1 MQSSR
6 ETQLALELEETKKK
20 WKLAEHKLRKVNK
33 QAMAPKEY
41 HGRNKLT
48 SKDEDKTDPY
58 LVAAKVQ
65 ATSYLK
71 EVFLPHQKFFQ
82 QGWDAYSEDDPTKL
96 SYRLL
101 HGAGKDVID
110 IPFECVPGVYWNTK
124 LAPII
129 NALKQRIASSANTIA
144 KETTKCNK

>member
-6 ETQLALELEETKKK
+6 ETQLALQLEEMRKK
-20 WKLAEHKLRKVNK
+20 WKLAEHKLNKVNK

-48 SKDEDKTDPY
+48 SKDEDKTDPF

-65 ATSYLK
+65 ATGYLK
-71 EVFLPHQKFFQ
+71 EKFLPHQKFFED
-82 QGWDAYSEDDPTKL
+82 GWDEYSEDDPKKL

-101 HGAGKDVID
+101 HDGKGKDVID

-124 LAPII
+124 LAPLI
-129 NALKQRIASSANTIA
+129 NALKQRIASTANTIA
-144 KETTKCNK
+144 KDTTKSK